1 MYTTNFEL
9 KLYLTTKWDKLK
21 RFLVH
26 MIKTLTKR
34 VWIAFSEKLGTSI
47 FHPQSLLIRFQRE
60 AIQEAKKYAKG
71 KLIDIGCGRMPY
83 KKELEPLVSSYTGVD
98 HPEVSKLYR
107 SNVKPDVL
115 ADAKK
120 LPFRSNSFD
129 IALLI
134 QVLEHVDS
142 PDKVIKEAAR
152 VLKPGGV
159 LILSVPFFYP
169 LHDMPYDW
177 GRYTSTALKSF
188 LDEASFQVIKIKLQG
203 GFFEFWLQMLNTF
216 LLKRIYDIILS
227 GIKFDSL
234 ILLIFIVLVSA
245 PILLFNSLLIVII
258 NSIASLFPKY
268 PNYFPL
274 DYLVVAKKK

>member
-1 MYTTNFEL
+1 
-9 KLYLTTKWDKLK
+9 
-21 RFLVH
+21 

-34 VWIAFSEKLGTSI
+34 VWIKFSEKLGTSI
-47 FHPQSLLIRFQRE
+47 IHPQSLLIRFQKE

-83 KKELEPLVSSYTGVD
+83 RKELESLVDSYTGVD
-98 HPEVSKLYR
+98 HPQVSKLYR
-107 SNVKPDVL
+107 GGFKPEVL

-120 LPFRSNSFD
+120 LPFRNNSFD

-142 PDKVIKEAAR
+142 PDRIIKEAAR
-152 VLKPGGV
+152 VLKPNGV

-188 LDEASFQVIKIKLQG
+188 ISQAGLRLIKIKVQG

-216 LLKRIYDIILS
+216 LLKRINDIIS
-227 GIKFDSL
+227 SKFTFTSF
-234 ILLIFIVLVSA
+234 ILLILTMIFSFPA
-245 PILLFNSLLIVII
+245 MLLNNLLIVSI
-258 NSIASLFPKY
+258 NFISGFFPKY

-274 DYLVVAKKK
+274 DYLIVARKKP

>member
-1 MYTTNFEL
+1 MGLPAKKVLSWFPMGNNL
-9 KLYLTTKWDKLK
+9 IKKLWVGFTET
-21 RFLVH
+21 
-26 MIKTLTKR
+26 
-34 VWIAFSEKLGTSI
+34 LGTSI
-47 FHPQSLLIRFQRE
+47 AHPQSLLIRFQRE
-60 AIQEAKKYAKG
+60 AIQEAKKYAKAMSAGRQG

-83 KKELEPLVSSYTGVD
+83 RKELEPLVDSYIGVD

-120 LPFRSNSFD
+120 LPFRKNSFD

-142 PDKVIKEAAR
+142 PNKVVKEAAR
-152 VLKPGGV
+152 VLKPDGV

-177 GRYTSTALKSF
+177 GRYTITALKSF
-188 LDEASFQVIKIKLQG
+188 VAQAGLHVVKIKAQG

-216 LLKRIYDIILS
+216 LIKRIYDIILPGFKIHS
-227 GIKFDSL
+227 FV
-234 ILLIFIVLVSA
+234 LLVFIGLLSI
-245 PILLFNSLLIVII
+245 PTILFNSLLIVII
-258 NSIASLFPKY
+258 GFISRLFPKY

-274 DYLVVAKKK
+274 DYLVIAKKRQKN